1 MGAAAQGAGRVSIA
15 SAPVEEAA
23 DSPARQRATSDRL
36 AFVDNLRW
44 SMIVLV
50 ISMHAADTYSPFG
63 NWYYGDKAGMSRTA
77 ALLLGTYQS
86 FLQAF
91 FMALL
96 FAVSGYF
103 AAGSIER
110 KGAVTFMKERAFR
123 LGLPVLLY
131 MLVIGPVTQY
141 FVAGSW
147 RPSRPA
153 SFAHEWLHHILDGEV
168 FSESGPLWF
177 CLALLIFSGGYA
189 LIWSTA
195 REVHVRRDAG
205 VPTLVAILLFITV
218 MAIAT
223 FVTRLF
229 EPSGEAVLNMQLGD
243 FPSYLLMFAAGI
255 NARHCEWP
263 LKIGS
268 KIGRRWLVAGVAI
281 GLIGWLLLIW
291 LGGALHGDLDAYRG
305 GRHWPAAFKD
315 MWEAFVCVAVSLGL
329 VVLYR
334 DHFNWQGRVSQFLSD
349 NAFAVFVFHPPVLI
363 AVTRLMHDLP
373 ASPGLK
379 FLAATVLGATGS
391 FLLAAFVVRR
401 IPLLRAVLQSS
412 NR

>member
-1 MGAAAQGAGRVSIA
+1 VSVT
-15 SAPVEEAA
+15 SLRDVEAT
-23 DSPARQRATSDRL
+23 DSVGQQRRTSGRL

-63 NWYYGDKAGMSRTA
+63 NWYYGDKAGTSRTA
-77 ALLLGTYQS
+77 ALLFGTYQS

-103 AAGSIER
+103 AAASIER

-131 MLVIGPVTQY
+131 MLVIGPLTQY

-147 RPSRPA
+147 RPSHPT
-153 SFAHEWLHHILDGEV
+153 SFAHEWLRHILDGEV

-177 CLALLIFSGGYA
+177 CLALLIFSSGYA

-195 REVHVRRDAG
+195 REGQARRDAG
-205 VPTLVAILLFITV
+205 VPTLAAILLFVAV
-218 MAIAT
+218 MTIAT
-223 FVTRLF
+223 FATRLF
-229 EPSGEAVLNMQLGD
+229 EPSGDAVLNMQLGD

-255 NARHCEWP
+255 DARHRGWP
-263 LKIGS
+263 LKIS
-268 KIGRRWLVAGVAI
+268 SETGRLWLVAGVAI
-281 GLIGWLLLIW
+281 GLIGWLVLIW

-305 GRHWPAAFKD
+305 GRHWPAFFKD

-334 DHFNWQGRVSQFLSD
+334 DHFNRQGRASQFLSD

-363 AVTRLMHDLP
+363 AITRLMHDLP

-379 FLAATVLGATGS
+379 FLAATVLGATAT

-401 IPLLRAVLQSS
+401 IPLLRAVL
-412 NR
+412 